1 MSNVNNILLAGVGGQ
16 GIILA
21 GKLLAEVLAAGG
33 FDVKL
38 SEVHGMAQRGGSV
51 VTQVRF
57 GPRVYSPLVSPG
69 KVDYLVAFEQI
80 EAWRWISWLRS
91 GGLLIMDEQIIYP
104 AGKTQVSLPEDLTS
118 RPGTICLNARQL
130 ARQAGLVK
138 AANMV
143 LLGALA
149 AHLGLDLKIWH
160 RVLEDLV
167 PAKYLEPN
175 RKALEEGF
183 ARAKPSH
190 DSLSSGPPC

>member
-1 MSNVNNILLAGVGGQ
+1 MSKVKNILLVGVGGQ

-57 GPRVYSPLVSPG
+57 GPQVYSPLVSPG

-80 EAWRWISWLRS
+80 EAWRWLSWLGP

-104 AGKTQVSLPEDLTS
+104 AGRTQVTLPEDLTG
-118 RPGTICLNARQL
+118 RPGTVCLNARRI
-130 ARQAGLVK
+130 AEEAGLVK

-149 AHLGLDLKIWH
+149 AHLGIELEIWY
-160 RVLEDLV
+160 RVLENSV
-167 PAKYLEPN
+167 PLKYLESN
-175 RKALEEGF
+175 RKALEEGS
-183 ARAKPSH
+183 ARAKPSA
-190 DSLSSGPPC
+190 G

>member
-1 MSNVNNILLAGVGGQ
+1 MSKTKNILLAGVGGQ

-21 GKLLAEVLAAGG
+21 GQPLAEVLAAGG

-69 KVDYLVAFEQI
+69 EVDYLVAFEQM
-80 EAWRWISWLRS
+80 EAWRWLSWLRP
-91 GGLLIMDEQIIYP
+91 GGRLIMDEQIIYP
-104 AGKTQVSLPEDLTS
+104 TGKTQISLPEGLTS
-118 RPGTICLNARQL
+118 RPGTICLNAREL
-130 ARQAGLVK
+130 AAQAGLVK

-149 AHLGLDLKIWH
+149 AHLGLNLSIWH
-160 RVLEDLV
+160 KVLADLV

-183 ARAKPSH
+183 ARAKPS
-190 DSLSSGPPC
+190 DA